1 MQATHFESGGRY
13 PVLRSIGIL
22 ALFGAFL
29 ALIGGMLAAGWALFA
44 APETLGT
51 RMIYALI
58 ALSGTFFTVVSIL
71 AAAEVIKLVLDIER
85 NTRAMMYG
93 TRSMPAVTPP
103 APVTDSLP
111 TDGMAKPGGRLQWIE
126 GEETAEGALLRGH

>member
-51 RMIYALI
+51 RLVYAMI

-71 AAAEVIKLVLDIER
+71 AAAEALKLVLDIER
-85 NTRAMMYG
+85 NTRAIAYEARAMSAP
-93 TRSMPAVTPP
+93 TPA
-103 APVTDSLP
+103 VTDSLP
-111 TDGMAKPGGRLQWIE
+111 TDGQKTGGRLQWLE

>member
-29 ALIGGMLAAGWALFA
+29 AGIGGVMGAGWALFA
-44 APETLGT
+44 APEPLGT
-51 RMIYALI
+51 RVVYTLI
-58 ALSGTFFTVVSIL
+58 ALSATFFTVLGIL
-71 AAAEVIKLVLDIER
+71 ATAEVIKMALDIER
-85 NTRAMMYG
+85 NTRAIAYSAR
-93 TRSMPAVTPP
+93 TMPTPP
-103 APVTDSLP
+103 VADSQP
-111 TDGMAKPGGRLQWIE
+111 TDGMAKPGGRLQWLE